1 MNIVDRK
8 YIIESI
14 VRYLNLLD
22 ERNLTFILR
31 MVKRMAEK

>member
-1 MNIVDRK
+1 MNISHRNQ
-8 YIIESI
+8 IIESI

-22 ERNLTFILR
+22 ERNLKFIHR